1 MAINNLVNIQYAQ
14 TGKSSATNE
23 MGMREM
29 QAMVYEQR
37 QRQYLLVKA
46 PPASGK
52 SRAMMFVA
60 LDKLAN
66 QGIRK
71 VIVSVPEKSIGRS
84 FKDTKLKD
92 YGFFEDWK
100 VAPYYNLCDSLGS
113 ETSKREKVH
122 EFLLPTTS
130 TKILVCTHSTLRNA
144 MKDVPNERLNDVF
157 FGIDEFHH
165 TSADANNNLGE
176 LIRRL
181 LNETSAHVLA
191 MTGSYF
197 RGDAIP
203 VMRPEDEEKF
213 QPSIN
218 YNYYQQLSGYKYL
231 KSLGI
236 GYQFFTGKY
245 ITAIPETLDT
255 TKKTLIHIPNVNSR
269 SAYAPKYDQA
279 ADILKCIGEIVEE
292 DYEHH
297 IYHVRTSDGRILKVG
312 DLVEDEQSRRDAL
325 QAYLQRMNSRDALDI
340 LIALGTA
347 KEGFDWAW
355 CECCITIGIRSSLTE
370 IVQIIGRCTRDC
382 EGKTHAQFINLIPCP
397 DAAQDDVSMAV
408 NDFLKAISA
417 SLLMEQVMAPRWT
430 FKTKRDDEDEDKK
443 NNKKGGKNN
452 KHTIEV
458 KGLPVLSDRAQ
469 AILDNDLDTLIASA
483 LSDKKI
489 RDAIIGTE
497 KNEMITQVYFPKLI
511 SEKYKFLNQEEAE
524 DLSKYAVLTIATQG
538 EGVKT
543 DDSGNKFIRL
553 ANRFVNL
560 DDLSINLIDSINPFQ
575 RAYEILS
582 RSLTPEVL
590 RTIQYEIESTRED
603 MTKEEAVILFKKYL
617 PKWREEH
624 DGKVPTINE
633 ADANGRRIAL
643 AIEYIR
649 KLKQQS
655 LANKR

>member
-92 YGFFEDWK
+92 FGFFEDWK

-113 ETSKREKVH
+113 ETSKRKKVH
-122 EFLLPTTS
+122 EFLLPATS
-130 TKILVCTHSTLRNA
+130 AKILVCTHSTLRNA
-144 MKDVPNERLNDVF
+144 MKDVPNEQLNDVF

-279 ADILKCIGEIVEE
+279 ADILKCIGEIVEV
-292 DYEHH
+292 DYEHY

-312 DLVEDEQSRRDAL
+312 DLIEDEPSRRNVL

-340 LIALGTA
+340 LMALDTA

-355 CECCITIGIRSSLTE
+355 CECCITIGVRSSLTE

-430 FKTKRDDEDEDKK
+430 FKTKRDDEDEDKE
-443 NNKKGGKNN
+443 NNKKSGKNN

-458 KGLPVLSDRAQ
+458 KGLPVLSERAQ

-538 EGVKT
+538 EDIKT

-590 RTIQYEIESTRED
+590 RAIQYEIESTRED

>member
-92 YGFFEDWK
+92 FGFFEDWK

-144 MKDVPNERLNDVF
+144 MKDVPNEQLNDVF

-255 TKKTLIHIPNVNSR
+255 TKKTLIHIPNVNSKT
-269 SAYAPKYDQA
+269 SYASKYDEV
-279 ADILKCIGEIVEE
+279 ADIIKCIGEIVEV
-292 DYEHH
+292 DYEHY

-458 KGLPVLSDRAQ
+458 KGLPVLSERAQ

-538 EGVKT
+538 EGIKT

-633 ADANGRRIAL
+633 TDANGRRIAL